1 MSYNLKNT
9 RNGKSILKIPK
20 WPSLRSLA
28 GVSILNCSQKTGACQ
43 AECNGQLLGYSS
55 DNYLYKSLV
64 NSCPAFFFF
73 LEQPIDV
80 FLLLFAVPSCIS
92 VPLYHDISLK
102 KVHLKFCLLTCNVAE
117 VLFTQLQVGKD

>member
-43 AECNGQLLGYSS
+43 AECNGQLLGYS
-55 DNYLYKSLV
+55 DNYLYKSLI
-64 NSCPAFFFF
+64 NSCPAFLFFYSSLSMFFF
-73 LEQPIDV
+73 VVCCAQLYKGT
-80 FLLLFAVPSCIS
+80 
-92 VPLYHDISLK
+92 PLS
-102 KVHLKFCLLTCNVAE
+102 
-117 VLFTQLQVGKD
+117 